1 MINDLF
7 WILNYIR
14 TELLEKFE
22 LPELGISYWEF
33 LCLLAIVG
41 MVITVLVNSVQV
53 SAGHSARMKN
63 VADREKVRLQTRDNY
78 NSSRSK
84 AETSGFGGPDLDS
97 YEKLMHS
104 RGQG

>member
-22 LPELGISYWEF
+22 LPQLGVSYWEF

-63 VADREKVRLQTRDNY
+63 VSEREKVRLNTRDNY
-78 NSSRSK
+78 RASKQQKTNSSVDLYDEYMSK
-84 AETSGFGGPDLDS
+84 KWG
-97 YEKLMHS
+97 
-104 RGQG
+104 